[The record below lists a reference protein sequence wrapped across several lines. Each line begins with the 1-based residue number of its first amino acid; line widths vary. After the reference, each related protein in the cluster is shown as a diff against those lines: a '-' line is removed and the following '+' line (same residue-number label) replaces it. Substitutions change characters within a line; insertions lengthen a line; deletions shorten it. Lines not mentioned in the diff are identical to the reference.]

1 MFSGVQDITLIPEHT
16 SSVRAPLLW
25 LLVPQVLGYLAGLHL
40 EVPPLICAL
49 GGLVLSVGTLQKG
62 TKDTYAWKITWAGC
76 IFGAAFLYGWGW
88 YQMRDPMI
96 RDHGLLEL
104 PPRAV
109 EFSIEVRRVF
119 IQEDQHGRVSGIAR
133 VGTAPVTLDYIVG
146 RDLYFRAY
154 IHALQ
159 GPIVRGDVLR
169 LKGIVQS
176 LSWGNSDDQEF
187 DKFLLR
193 AHVFHASKRSIIAE
207 RVRPANA
214 FLQFCHHTNLFFQ
227 RTLRDGESPGSDSQ
241 ADVLV
246 AMMLGEKTAL
256 THLQKEEFRHSG
268 TMHLFAISG
277 LHVGVVAMLVAWLLS
292 LMPVPAW
299 TRISVGLC
307 VLFLYV
313 QITGGQPSAIRAFLM
328 VTFVWGA
335 RIIQRKSN
343 PFPAL
348 VGSAVFILL
357 LDPAQIRN
365 LGFQFSYAVVSV
377 ILLYG
382 LPLAEQLRILA
393 TPEFI
398 GIPETSIPLWRR
410 FQVIVKQWFLLVF
423 SISFSATLASTP
435 LTIANFGIATPGT
448 VFLNLFLVSMAGVAI
463 QLGAASL
470 LMGIAGLGYLSSLIN
485 SVAKSLI
492 SIMVWMVE
500 RALQVPGFF
509 QEVTMR
515 NPILGPAGIL
525 LFIGVLLTCHH
536 LKRRLRLHFF
546 WIPPVAFIIYILAT
560 TIPIKIKDI
569 IPS

>member
-1 MFSGVQDITLIPEHT
+1 MFPAVQDITLIPEHT

-25 LLVPQVLGYLAGLHL
+25 LLVPQVLGYIAGLHL
-40 EVPPLICAL
+40 EAPPLICVL

-62 TKDTYAWKITWAGC
+62 TKYTSAWKITWAGC
-76 IFGAAFLYGWGW
+76 IFGSAFLYGWGW
-88 YQMRDPMI
+88 YQIRDPMI

-109 EFSIEVRRVF
+109 ELSIEVRRVF
-119 IQEDQHGRVSGIAR
+119 VQEDQYGRVSGIAR
-133 VGTAPVTLDYIVG
+133 VSTAPVTLDYIVG

-154 IHALQ
+154 IQ
-159 GPIVRGDVLR
+159 VIKGPIVRGDMLR
-169 LKGIVQS
+169 LKGIAQS
-176 LSWGNSDDQEF
+176 VSWGDSDDQEF

-193 AHVFHASKRSIIAE
+193 AHVFHASKRSIIVE
-207 RVRPANA
+207 RVRPANV
-214 FLQFCHHTNLFFQ
+214 FLQFCHRTNLFFQ
-227 RTLRDGESPGSDSQ
+227 RILRDGASPGSDSR

-292 LMPVPAW
+292 LLPVPAW

-335 RIIQRKSN
+335 RIIQRRSN

-382 LPLAEQLRILA
+382 LPLAEQLRIWA
-393 TPEFI
+393 TPEFVW
-398 GIPETSIPLWRR
+398 IPETSIPFWRR
-410 FQVIVKQWFLLVF
+410 FQVIVTQWFLLVF

-448 VFLNLFLVSMAGVAI
+448 VCLNLFLVSMAGVAI

-470 LMGIAGLGYLSSLIN
+470 LMGITGLGFLSSMINTAAKILIG
-485 SVAKSLI
+485 
-492 SIMVWMVE
+492 IMVWLVE
-500 RALQVPGFF
+500 RSLQIPGFF
-509 QEVTMR
+509 QEVMMR
-515 NPILGPAGIL
+515 NSILGPAGIL
-525 LFIGVLLTCHH
+525 LFIGLLLICHN
-536 LKRRLRLHFF
+536 LKNRLGLHFF
-546 WIPPVAFIIYILAT
+546 WIPPATFGIYMMIT
-560 TIPIKIKDI
+560 VIPV
-569 IPS
+569 